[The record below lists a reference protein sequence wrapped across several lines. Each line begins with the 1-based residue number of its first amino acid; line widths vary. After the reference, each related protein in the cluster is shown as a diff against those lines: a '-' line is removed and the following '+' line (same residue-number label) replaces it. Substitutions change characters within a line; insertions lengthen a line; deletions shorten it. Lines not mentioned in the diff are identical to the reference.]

1 MRQPSW
7 AGSVSRGVMSSVETC
22 NVGSSAELGL
32 WREKTSRALRPS
44 CLQVEQDRKFS
55 RRHSCFPETRGFSFD
70 EFFLSNSFQDLQA
83 CLTSFLS
90 LCLCCSSCPSYS
102 LSRSLFLIPIL
113 LVSRGASSELS
124 FVLFSPLNGRSH
136 FTELTLWPS
145 TQWKW
150 HEKGLRSFVLW
161 TSVIGRFAWNATRLI
176 SPAFMI
182 LAVAVLYSHHVTDIL
197 PVLSW
202 VGPCKCHCIYMQTC
216 KRHCFDRRDFCHD

>member
-7 AGSVSRGVMSSVETC
+7 AGSVSRGVMSSVETG
-22 NVGSSAELGL
+22 NVWSSAELGL

-44 CLQVEQDRKFS
+44 CLQGEQDRKFS
-55 RRHSCFPETRGFSFD
+55 RRHSCFPETCGFSFD

-83 CLTSFLS
+83 CLASFLS

-102 LSRSLFLIPIL
+102 LSLSLSVFNSYFPI
-113 LVSRGASSELS
+113 GASSELS

-150 HEKGLRSFVLW
+150 HEKALRSFVLW
-161 TSVIGRFAWNATRLI
+161 TSVIGCFAWNATRLI

-197 PVLSW
+197 LSW
-202 VGPCKCHCIYMQTC
+202 VGVRKCHWIYMQTC
-216 KRHCFDRRDFCHD
+216 KRHCFDRRDFSHD